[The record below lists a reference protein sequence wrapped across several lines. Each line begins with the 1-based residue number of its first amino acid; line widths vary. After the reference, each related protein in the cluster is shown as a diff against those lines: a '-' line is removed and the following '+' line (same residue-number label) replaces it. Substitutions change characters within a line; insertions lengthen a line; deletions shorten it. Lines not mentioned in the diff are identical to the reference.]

1 MKIDSYSFGK
11 IKIDGRIYD
20 SDVIISE
27 NAVPII
33 WQRPDS
39 HLLQIDDVEK
49 ILAANPTCVIIG
61 TGFLGLMKV
70 DAEVKSLLLKH
81 HVKLHVEKTKRA
93 VKIYNSYSNK
103 ENVVAALHITC

>member
-1 MKIDSYSFGK
+1 MKINSYSFGK
-11 IKIDGRIYD
+11 IKIDGRIYT

-27 NAVPII
+27 NAVPIN
-33 WQRPDS
+33 WQRQDS

-49 ILAANPTCVIIG
+49 IIAANPTRVIIG

-70 DAEVKSLLLKH
+70 DPEIKTIFMKNNI
-81 HVKLHVEKTKRA
+81 KLQVEKTKRA
-93 VKIYNSYSNK
+93 VKMYNSLKNK